1 MNTWTTSCPLILLQN
16 VAPNIHRNL
25 TCKLLHYRFFDVTK
39 VRKSTFND
47 EKDNKMLKILFIQ
60 DPISKNSIRPFSTTT
75 KTPVIKTATKEST
88 NGKGNKE
95 QPSASTKNPRSNNSI
110 TQNSTSTTHTKNE
123 SSTIPRNTSSNI
135 PNAHKSSKED
145 SKNVVTIAVVA
156 SLVTMI
162 NIILSICL
170 IKRL

>member
-1 MNTWTTSCPLILLQN
+1 
-16 VAPNIHRNL
+16 
-25 TCKLLHYRFFDVTK
+25 
-39 VRKSTFND
+39 
-47 EKDNKMLKILFIQ
+47 MLKILFIQ
-60 DPISKNSIRPFSTTT
+60 DPISTNSIYQFSTTT
-75 KTPVIKTATKEST
+75 KTPVTTTATEPKNEE
-88 NGKGNKE
+88 GNKD
-95 QPSASTKNPRSNNSI
+95 QLSASTKNTPSNNPI
-110 TQNSTSTTHTKNE
+110 TQNSTATMGKKNE

-135 PNAHKSSKED
+135 PNAHTSSKED